1 MSAILELKHISKHYP
16 DGDELLS
23 ILDNLDLSV
32 SAGEFVAIL
41 GPSGSG
47 KSTLLSIAG
56 LLLGADQGSLYVNH
70 ENVTDLS
77 QRQRTQLRREA
88 LGFIFQSH
96 QLLPYLT
103 IQEQLQQEGYQFITA
118 SNGQEALNCLDTEE
132 VQLIITDIMMPMMDG
147 YQLIQELR
155 SAAYNVPIIVMT
167 AKSQMED
174 MTKGFGLGADDYM
187 VKPVQLQELAL
198 RIKALLRRANIVAQH
213 QLIIGNTCLNE
224 DELSLKYFEQEIVFP
239 QKEFRVLFH
248 LLSYPNR
255 IFTRLELLDSIWGM
269 DTDLDERVVDAC
281 INKIRRKVEHL
292 PDFKIETVRG
302 VGYRAKND

>member
-1 MSAILELKHISKHYP
+1 MIKILVVE
-16 DGDELLS
+16 
-23 ILDNLDLSV
+23 DNIV
-32 SAGEFVAIL
+32 QQKIITT
-41 GPSGSG
+41 
-47 KSTLLSIAG
+47 K
-56 LLLGADQGSLYVNH
+56 
-70 ENVTDLS
+70 
-77 QRQRTQLRREA
+77 
-88 LGFIFQSH
+88 
-96 QLLPYLT
+96 LT
-103 IQEQLQQEGYQFITA
+103 QEGYQFITA

-302 VGYRAKND
+302 RVSCKK

>member
-96 QLLPYLT
+96 QLLPYL
-103 IQEQLQQEGYQFITA
+103 
-118 SNGQEALNCLDTEE
+118 
-132 VQLIITDIMMPMMDG
+132 
-147 YQLIQELR
+147 
-155 SAAYNVPIIVMT
+155 
-167 AKSQMED
+167 
-174 MTKGFGLGADDYM
+174 
-187 VKPVQLQELAL
+187 
-198 RIKALLRRANIVAQH
+198 
-213 QLIIGNTCLNE
+213 
-224 DELSLKYFEQEIVFP
+224 
-239 QKEFRVLFH
+239 
-248 LLSYPNR
+248 
-255 IFTRLELLDSIWGM
+255 
-269 DTDLDERVVDAC
+269 
-281 INKIRRKVEHL
+281 
-292 PDFKIETVRG
+292 
-302 VGYRAKND
+302 